1 MLQKNID
8 RHIQQMKENDGAIQK
23 EMANSRSLMARERER
38 RSAEKLADI
47 LAEEE
52 RIAEQEEIKKRHEQ
66 QLHAQRA
73 QEQKKKHEREVEE
86 YRKRM
91 KEKEELKKTVT
102 VHRDQLAAKFVDIA
116 ILSKACKDKFA
127 FNVIFTANSTR
138 IKELAQQM
146 EILNEKITVIIEK

>member
-1 MLQKNID
+1 
-8 RHIQQMKENDGAIQK
+8 MKENDGAIQK
-23 EMANSRSLMARERER
+23 QMENSRSLMARERER

-47 LAEEE
+47 LAEGE

-73 QEQKKKHEREVEE
+73 QEQKEKHEREVEE

-91 KEKEELKKTVT
+91 KEKEELKKTVMA
-102 VHRDQLAAKFVDIA
+102 HRDQLATKFGDIA
-116 ILSKACKDKFA
+116 LLSKACKDKFA
-127 FNVIFTANSTR
+127 LNVVFTANTEK